1 MACQKTSAREAVD
14 FRSTTPVYSCVILTS
29 RVSRGVVET
38 IVDLLL
44 CFSVGLVSFQAFLLR
59 H

>member
-1 MACQKTSAREAVD
+1 MACQETSAREAAD
-14 FRSTTPVYSCVILTS
+14 FRSTTPVYSCALLTS
-29 RVSRGVVET
+29 LVFLGIVET

-44 CFSVGLVSFQAFLLR
+44 CFSVGLVSFQAFLSR